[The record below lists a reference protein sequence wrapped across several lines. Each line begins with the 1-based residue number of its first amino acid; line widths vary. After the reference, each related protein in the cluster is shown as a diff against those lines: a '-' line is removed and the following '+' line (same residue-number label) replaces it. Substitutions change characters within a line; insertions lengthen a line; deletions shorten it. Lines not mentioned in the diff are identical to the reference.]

1 MSKTMTLRIEDD
13 VYELIKVAADG
24 QRRNISNF
32 IEYAT
37 LQYLTSQIYVSD
49 EEMREILTNKELIES
64 LKSGLSDIENGGYTV
79 V

>member
-1 MSKTMTLRIEDD
+1 MSKTMTLRVEDD
-13 VYELIKVAADG
+13 IYELIKVAADG

-49 EEMREILTNKELIES
+49 EEMKEILTNKELVNSI
-64 LKSGLSDIENGGYTV
+64 KCGLGDIENGDYAIV
-79 V
+79 